1 MALTLV
7 KGNMIEDGTLTDPK
21 FVNTTI
27 TSADMALDPRDADN
41 FSSGQVPLARLGN
54 VPAVDLTGLDDDIAL
69 LGFKAAANG
78 SLAKYNLV
86 DQTVDAFEDASGVDA
101 GSSTNEIRNASKYYS
116 GSETVTAT
124 VTGGTI
130 TTDGDYK
137 VHTFTGNGNY
147 ISDASLTTDYFVLA
161 GGGGGGGRYGGG
173 GGAGGYRI
181 FESQTVAAGTY
192 AVVVGTGGAGGV
204 NTQQGTQGLTSSF
217 IGGSIS
223 SASTGGGGGN
233 RESAGAI
240 PAGGSGG
247 GGSYVHPSSDPDGG
261 IWPPGDGNAG
271 SYTPVEGYPGGDGFG
286 SGNMPGGG
294 GGGAGAVGGDA
305 GTSGWPTP
313 SYGYWAGAGGVGRAT
328 DISVSGTPVYYAGG
342 GGGGIKNTPEP
353 NKPPPLTPAPGGDGG
368 GGAGGLQGT
377 SSGVGAN
384 ATNYGSGGGGGG
396 GAGANG
402 GQGSAGIVIVRR
414 PITYI
419 NYLDMTLVS
428 TATTA
433 QAVPTKCDMVMTY
446 TNGAGTAVINT
457 NIKGY
462 VSRDGG
468 TTYTQGTL
476 VSQGTT
482 GGHTIATFHDL
493 DISGQPSGSSM
504 RYKIETLVQSASMA
518 TRIQAV
524 SLGWS

>member
-1 MALTLV
+1 
-7 KGNMIEDGTLTDPK
+7 MIQDGTLTDPK

-41 FSSGQVPLARLGN
+41 LSSGSVPLAQLGN
-54 VPAVDLTGLDDDIAL
+54 VPAADLTGLDDDIAL
-69 LGFKAAANG
+69 LGFKASANG

-101 GSSTNEIRNASKYYS
+101 GSSTNEMRDSSGKYYS
-116 GSETVTAT
+116 GSETITPT

-137 VHTFTGNGNY
+137 VHTFTSNGSY
-147 ISDASLTTDYFVLA
+147 VSDASLTTDYFVLA

-173 GGAGGYRI
+173 GGAGGFRL

-192 AVVVGTGGAGGV
+192 AIVVGNGGAGG
-204 NTQQGTQGLTSSF
+204 NNAQAGAWGYASSF

-223 SASTGGGGGN
+223 SSSSGGGGGN
-233 RESAGAI
+233 RESGGAA

-247 GGSYVHPSSDPDGG
+247 GGSYVHPAGVNPG

-271 SYTPVEGYPGGDGFG
+271 GYTPVEGYPGGIGDGTG
-286 SGNMPGGG
+286 GGDYPAGG
-294 GGGAGAVGGDA
+294 GGGAGAAGENAGGQGNYSPSTPYKGGD
-305 GTSGWPTP
+305 
-313 SYGYWAGAGGVGRAT
+313 GGVGRST
-328 DISVSGTPVYYAGG
+328 DISVSGTPVFYAGG
-342 GGGGIKNTPEP
+342 GGGGVQNYPEP
-353 NKPPPLTPAPGGDGG
+353 QQGGGVGGTGG
-368 GGAGGLQGT
+368 GGAGGLQAPGT
-377 SSGVGAN
+377 A
-384 ATNYGSGGGGGG
+384 ATGKGSGGGGGG
-396 GAGANG
+396 GSGMNG
-402 GQGSAGIVIVRR
+402 GAGTVGIVIVRR
-414 PITYI
+414 PITYS

-433 QAVPTKCDMVMTY
+433 QAIPTKGDMVMTY

-468 TTYTQGTL
+468 TTYTEGTL
-476 VSQGTT
+476 VTQGTT
-482 GGHTIATFHDL
+482 GGHTIASFHDL
-493 DISGQPSGSSM
+493 NISGQPSGSSM
-504 RYKIETLVQSASMA
+504 RYKIETLVQSVSMQ